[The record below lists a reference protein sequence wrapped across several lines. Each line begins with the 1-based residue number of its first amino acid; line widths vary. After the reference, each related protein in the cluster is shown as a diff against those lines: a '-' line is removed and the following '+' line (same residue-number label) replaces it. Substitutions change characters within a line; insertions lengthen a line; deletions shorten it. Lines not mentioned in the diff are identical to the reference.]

1 MDDVPI
7 AASLEPNGLRETRRG
22 SVYGRQ
28 DLRECAVPN
37 RLKPAD
43 LIVPAIQFV
52 AYTLA
57 TVQAAYL
64 LKIDA
69 APSEWWTAGLGL
81 GTAIA
86 ALTYWLDRETAASRR
101 NLRAAIYTL
110 RLHTRRPPNR
120 LTTLD
125 DIPYDGDLILGL
137 LLERSGDWPSATDI
151 SANGLQYAQYP
162 LNGFEGSTI
171 DALRYL
177 DDAVDFQLDRYRGD
191 APPEMLRAIRR
202 SIISDAVVQFPSIHG
217 TDRFAIAAW
226 LRSYVVGTSND
237 SLTARFLTR
246 IAAAMDRGD
255 AREVMGSFDDLTA
268 WMAKKPPQ
276 SIADLLG
283 DSGPVIVVP
292 AEAKARNEK
301 ILAATKA
308 QNEKILAATKARVER
323 QAWSTA
329 ELAATEDQQQIDGR
343 TALSSLHL
351 GDRYSI
357 SLAGDIDRLKAARQ
371 IAEGIMPGGPVTTL
385 EGPAP
390 VNLGLA
396 IAQLR
401 GITGGHSTLIAQQQ
415 GNSGGAHYEF
425 EGTESLRFDLTGAGA
440 LSAFFCLQE
449 LPTVGW
455 FWHGGYGHDY
465 EFLLGDSLH
474 ATLRSH
480 FELSPGDEI
489 AIAALAWT
497 NGPQV
502 EREGDGYIVSW
513 ISHSPTDGLVVRR
526 VGLSTECRAR
536 IIQSEVII
544 TPRRITLY

>member
-1 MDDVPI
+1 M
-7 AASLEPNGLRETRRG
+7 
-22 SVYGRQ
+22 
-28 DLRECAVPN
+28 PN

-69 APSEWWTAGLGL
+69 APSEWWIAGLGL

-86 ALTYWLDRETAASRR
+86 ALTYWLDRETATSHR
-101 NLRAAIYTL
+101 NLQAAIYTL
-110 RLHTRRPPNR
+110 RLHTRRPPNK

-125 DIPYDGDLILGL
+125 DIPYEGDLILGL
-137 LLERSGDWPSATDI
+137 LLERNGDWPSATDI
-151 SANGLQYAQYP
+151 SANGLQHAQNP
-162 LNGFEGSTI
+162 LNDFEGSTI
-171 DALRYL
+171 DALRCL

-202 SIISDAVVQFPSIHG
+202 SIISDAVVQFPSMQG
-217 TDRFAIAAW
+217 THRLAVALW

-246 IAAAMDRGD
+246 IAAAMDRRY
-255 AREVMGSFDDLTA
+255 APEIMGSFGDLTA
-268 WMAKKPPQ
+268 WMANKPPQ
-276 SIADLLG
+276 SIDDLLG
-283 DSGPVIVVP
+283 DSGPVIVAP
-292 AEAKARNEK
+292 AEAKARHEK
-301 ILAATKA
+301 ILAEAKA
-308 QNEKILAATKARVER
+308 RDEKILAETKARVER

-343 TALSSLHL
+343 TALSSLRP

-371 IAEGIMPGGPVTTL
+371 VAEGIMPSGPVTTL

-396 IAQLR
+396 IAQLT
-401 GITGGHSTLIAQQQ
+401 GVTGGHSTLIAQQQ
-415 GNSGGAHYEF
+415 GNSHGSHYEF
-425 EGTESLRFDLTGAGA
+425 EGTDSIRFELTGAAA

-449 LPTVGW
+449 LPTVGR

-489 AIAALAWT
+489 AVAALAWA

-502 EREGDGYIVSW
+502 EREGDSYLVSW
-513 ISHSPTDGLVVRR
+513 ISYSPTDGLVVRR
-526 VGLSTECRAR
+526 VGLSTEGKAR
-536 IIQSEVII
+536 IIQSDVII
-544 TPRRITLY
+544 TPRRFTLY

>member
-1 MDDVPI
+1 MDDLPI

-28 DLRECAVPN
+28 DLRECTVQN

-43 LIVPAIQFV
+43 VIVPAIQFV

-86 ALTYWLDRETAASRR
+86 ALTYWLDREAAANRR
-101 NLRAAIYTL
+101 NLWAAIYTL

-125 DIPYDGDLILGL
+125 DIPYEGDLILGL

-162 LNGFEGSTI
+162 LNGLEGSTI
-171 DALRYL
+171 DALRCL
-177 DDAVDFQLDRYRGD
+177 DDAVDFQLYRYRGD
-191 APPEMLRAIRR
+191 APPGMLRAIRR
-202 SIISDAVVQFPSIHG
+202 SIISDAVVQFPSVHG
-217 TDRFAIAAW
+217 THRLAVALW
-226 LRSYVVGTSND
+226 LRSYVVGTSKD

-246 IAAAMDRGD
+246 VAAAIDRGY
-255 AREVMGSFDDLTA
+255 APEIVGSFDDLTA

-283 DSGPVIVVP
+283 DSGPTIDVP
-292 AEAKARNEK
+292 AEANARNEK
-301 ILAATKA
+301 ILA
-308 QNEKILAATKARVER
+308 ETKARVER

-371 IAEGIMPGGPVTTL
+371 VAEGIMPGGPVTRL

-474 ATLRSH
+474 TTLRSH

-489 AIAALAWT
+489 AIAALAWA

-502 EREGDGYIVSW
+502 EREDDGYIVSW
-513 ISHSPTDGLVVRR
+513 ISYSPTDGLVVRR
-526 VGLSTECRAR
+526 VGLSTEGRAR